1 VALQTYIDHMSEL
14 LLEKNLRTSKEDDEV
29 KNIATARTLTV
40 LPNLDHQRKRS
51 VINFLHD
58 TGLIKVNEAV
68 INLMEAD
75 LSEAHMFKANLKG
88 ANLSLT
94 KMNGVDLGEADL
106 SGAIV
111 TKEQLETVK
120 SLKGATLSDGSIHP

>member
-1 VALQTYIDHMSEL
+1 VVREKSIPILSGAITHLGGVFFRNDRVQQYVPPLMS
-14 LLEKNLRTSKEDDEV
+14 KY
-29 KNIATARTLTV
+29 
-40 LPNLDHQRKRS
+40 
-51 VINFLHD
+51 
-58 TGLIKVNEAV
+58 
-68 INLMEAD
+68 
-75 LSEAHMFKANLKG
+75 EAHMFKANLKG

>member
-1 VALQTYIDHMSEL
+1 VALKTYIDHMSEL
-14 LLEKNLRTSKEDDEV
+14 LLEKNLRTSKDDDEV
-29 KNIATARTLTV
+29 RNIATARTLTV

-111 TKEQLETVK
+111 TKGT
-120 SLKGATLSDGSIHP
+120 H

>member
-1 VALQTYIDHMSEL
+1 MALQTYIDHMSEL